1 MYVFFFFVTDE
12 ELKIVGTLIPKS
24 CMEILRQE
32 LSSDAENTEELTF
45 WTLGDFAFTGK
56 NKIKYKK

>member
-1 MYVFFFFVTDE
+1 MVDTKREHCCKCFFYSFVTDE
-12 ELKIVGTLIPKS
+12 GLKIVGTLIPKS

-45 WTLGDFAFTGK
+45 
-56 NKIKYKK
+56 